1 MKKRLLYLSILFFTS
16 SSVFEQETRQSLFK
30 AVPGNETGINF
41 AIAHSPDGQ
50 ANKDNVRILSGPK
63 NKGQ

>member
-1 MKKRLLYLSILFFTS
+1 MS
-16 SSVFEQETRQSLFK
+16 SSAFEQKTRQSLFK

-41 AIAHSPDGQ
+41 AIAHSPDSQ
-50 ANKDNVRILSGPK
+50 ANKDNLRILSGPK